1 MRLKKAAKLFGEKD
15 FLFIDST
22 INRNENEKE
31 EDLLFINKNKTR
43 KWEKEGELERELSN
57 NYSNPCI
64 E

>member
-43 KWEKEGELERELSN
+43 K
-57 NYSNPCI
+57 
-64 E
+64 